1 MHRELEKEYK
11 NLIKVTFSN
20 FLYKAETLLYSAIMY
35 FFNKRIS
42 CLIKRKGRRSFYESL
57 S

>member
-42 CLIKRKGRRSFYESL
+42 CLIKRKCRRSFYESL
-57 S
+57 P